1 VSSHTGDGRSAGR
14 RGTAK
19 ERLFDAAGRVFAE
32 RGYHA
37 SSVDEIVQAAGVT
50 KGALYG
56 HFASKQDLF
65 IALLEDRIGGPAV
78 ALAGLSET
86 VIPGEGIAEPV
97 GQGLSS
103 LVDEQRDAVLLT
115 FEFWALAVRDPVIR
129 ERYNAWLELLTDA
142 VAHAVTARHEATGV
156 PLTMDA
162 RDVAAGILALGHGL
176 AMRQLAEPDG
186 AGAMLMTPLLD
197 LLYGGLVRRSQS

>member
-1 VSSHTGDGRSAGR
+1 VSSSTGDGRSAAR

-19 ERLFDAAGRVFAE
+19 ERLFVAAGRVFAN
-32 RGYHA
+32 RGYHG
-37 SSVDEIVQAAGVT
+37 SSVDEIVNAAGVT

-78 ALAGLSET
+78 ALAELSET
-86 VIPGEGIAEPV
+86 VLPGEGIAESV
-97 GQGLSS
+97 GQGLST
-103 LVDEQRDAVLLT
+103 LVEEQRDAVLLT
-115 FEFWALAVRDPVIR
+115 FEFWALAVRDPTIR
-129 ERYNAWLELLTDA
+129 ERYTAWLELLTDA
-142 VAHAVTARHEATGV
+142 VARAVTARHEATGV

-162 RDVAAGILALGHGL
+162 RDIATGILALGHGL

-186 AGAMLMTPLLD
+186 AGATLMTPLLD
-197 LLYGGLVRRSQS
+197 LLYGGLVRQSES